1 MLTIDYNVFENRLGE
16 KMNFNHKKKIKNLY
30 KEIIMNSTK
39 EEILQMK
46 SNKKQIKRIIEHN
59 LILLVTEI
67 KNTKKEILDNIAC
80 EKYFVNINQ
89 LGKIITIIKK
99 YNRNIKIDYIAEDR
113 DPVIYFYKENN
124 LYLINCD
131 SIENKWYL
139 SLIEKE
145 TLELIKEIYS
155 SSYNDFINYLENK
168 SH

>member
-1 MLTIDYNVFENRLGE
+1 
-16 KMNFNHKKKIKNLY
+16 
-30 KEIIMNSTK
+30 MNSTK

-59 LILLVTEI
+59 LFLLVTEI